1 MARKPARKMSK
12 AKRQAAVEQAIREE
26 GWSSEVVA
34 DLIRRTG
41 WSRRTI
47 WRDRDAVLD
56 ILAAEEQADLP
67 RRRAAFLADI
77 RRICRKAEADKEY
90 PSAARL
96 LDMEGRVLG
105 LDRAP
110 LPEVDDSDEEE
121 LDTSLEAVLREVRRM
136 RKQAQAGH
144 SYVAA
149 DKLLAREHELV
160 EAIQRRDQAK
170 ADAERAARA
179 DGDVVATVAA
189 RLRQLPE
196 AMRLAILEELAA
208 G

>member
-1 MARKPARKMSK
+1 MARTKLSP
-12 AKRQAAVEQAIREE
+12 AKRRDAVEMAIREE
-26 GWSSEVVA
+26 GWSPEVVRK
-34 DLIRRTG
+34 LIASTG

-56 ILAAEEQADLP
+56 LLADEEQADLP
-67 RRRAAFLADI
+67 RRRAAFLADVRRI
-77 RRICRKAEADKEY
+77 RRAAVAAEEFS
-90 PSAARL
+90 PAARL
-96 LDMEGRVLG
+96 LNMEREVLG

-110 LPEVDDSDEEE
+110 LPEVDDGDESAE

-160 EAIQRRDQAK
+160 GDIQRRDQAK
-170 ADAERAARA
+170 ADAERAALG

-196 AMRLAILEELAA
+196 AMRLEIVQALAE